1 MKFFVNHCCVLL
13 ILVINKLQIIKLPIK
28 SVFMQK
34 LLMRALF
41 ADFSMMH
48 NDDLVCMLDGGE
60 TMGHHDGSAAFHE
73 AL

>member
-1 MKFFVNHCCVLL
+1 
-13 ILVINKLQIIKLPIK
+13 
-28 SVFMQK
+28 MQK

-60 TMGHHDGSAAFHE
+60 TMGHHDGSTAFHE